1 MQKITLLVALLFAFT
16 FVACNKQEPI
26 DTSNSL
32 NVANPGGSNPT
43 NNPNQGSPW
52 NWTGIAPF
60 SVIIDGTPFDTDA
73 ASVSVLEAAGYINIT
88 VSDLNGDIDLG
99 LSVLSNSEVNKVYNM
114 PSPCN
119 ITYTDNTNGLTMMA
133 KAGDL
138 KILNITAT
146 EIEGKFEV
154 QLYDQVGGTSA
165 TKKMTEGYFK
175 VAR

>member
-1 MQKITLLVALLFAFT
+1 MQKITLLAALLFAFT

-26 DTSNSL
+26 HTSSSVNI
-32 NVANPGGSNPT
+32 ANPGGNNPN

-52 NWTGIAPF
+52 NWTGTAPF
-60 SVIIDGTPFDTDA
+60 SVLIDGTAFDTDA
-73 ASVSVLEAAGYINIT
+73 ASVSVMEAAGYINIT
-88 VSDLNGDIDLG
+88 VSDVTGDIDLG
-99 LSVLSNSEVNKVYNM
+99 LSVLGNSEVNKVYDM

-119 ITYTDNTNGLTMMA
+119 ITYTDNANGITMMA